1 MVKTRI
7 SVSVSLLDVMLCRI
21 PVLLLP
27 GVLIFSLLLSA
38 PSRALQEGNLEH
50 RNVMAVQASGSQ
62 PILSPQRR
70 LSVPEP
76 LLSHSSWGCPK
87 EHPLTLGP
95 GSSVGL
101 FLWPNKLSLVS
112 CWEFIFHHA
121 GRHTELINT
130 YIISLSFSL
139 PSFEFSSACPG
150 LSACPNYLECF
161 TWAGE
166 EGFLVSS
173 KASCL
178 TLVFFPS
185 HLHQYHSAIHSLNLL
200 YCSWSIISH
209 VLFENR
215 T

>member
-1 MVKTRI
+1 MEYTCSSLCLLNHLRCLDTHKQNTTFIIFIGKMVKTRI

-95 GSSVGL
+95 GSSVGSV
-101 FLWPNKLSLVS
+101 PM
-112 CWEFIFHHA
+112 
-121 GRHTELINT
+121 T
-130 YIISLSFSL
+130 
-139 PSFEFSSACPG
+139 
-150 LSACPNYLECF
+150 
-161 TWAGE
+161 
-166 EGFLVSS
+166 
-173 KASCL
+173 
-178 TLVFFPS
+178 
-185 HLHQYHSAIHSLNLL
+185 
-200 YCSWSIISH
+200 
-209 VLFENR
+209 
-215 T
+215 